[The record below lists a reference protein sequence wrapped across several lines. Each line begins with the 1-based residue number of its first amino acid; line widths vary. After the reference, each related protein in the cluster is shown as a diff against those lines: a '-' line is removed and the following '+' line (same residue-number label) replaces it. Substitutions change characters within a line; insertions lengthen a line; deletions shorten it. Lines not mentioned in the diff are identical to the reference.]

1 MGATVFQ
8 TEPTQGL
15 GKSFCALKAMGE
27 CVLKQ
32 GEDSWWPRQL
42 WHGAPPTLP
51 SLWLPNASA
60 DPAQPRIPVG
70 LVRSPPL
77 TDRLC
82 PTRRLLQSPFHYQS
96 VGSTGMET
104 ETRSL
109 TTKRVFQDDN
119 PSAVEPGR
127 ASRACSGWSR
137 QASGRLRGLCGEM
150 GAPLPAQNQPE
161 GCSSSTEL
169 QAGITKAPLS
179 PQSSTNP
186 KAGGICCPAL
196 LTEAACSTLPAT
208 GSNSDRGFAGLSS
221 EVGWGT
227 WR

>member
-1 MGATVFQ
+1 MAQGLAECGSTRVSADSALGDRSCDLVPTQPLHAIAAATPTKRHQVTAMGATVFQ

-137 QASGRLRGLCGEM
+137 QASGRLTGLCGEM
-150 GAPLPAQNQPE
+150 GAPLPA
-161 GCSSSTEL
+161 
-169 QAGITKAPLS
+169 
-179 PQSSTNP
+179 
-186 KAGGICCPAL
+186 
-196 LTEAACSTLPAT
+196 
-208 GSNSDRGFAGLSS
+208 
-221 EVGWGT
+221 
-227 WR
+227 